1 MQDEQEMIIPF
12 WGEVCASVTQLVK
25 IAVDQNVLL
34 VVGLSSGM

>member
-12 WGEVCASVTQLVK
+12 WGEMCASVTQSVK

-34 VVGLSSGM
+34 VVELSSGM